1 MRHSVRLAFCAVVV
15 GFFLTT
21 QQAYAQQKA
30 TAQQNGTG
38 SGYNW
43 SGFYGGV
50 NLGGSFGGSEW
61 ASAISRG
68 VPFFE
73 GEFYPGADLDALARI
88 QEAYRSTDVD
98 VRSFTGGLQAGYNFW
113 AGGFLLGIEADI
125 NFLNPHKSR
134 TTSVLGSPEFGSIT
148 YTFRGEVDA
157 NYIASLRP
165 RVGILV
171 GNALLYATGGVALT
185 TLKYEHDFRGSGG
198 GFANV
203 FGSDITES
211 ASVSETRAGW
221 TAGAGLE
228 LPIGPTATLKAEYLF
243 TDFGSISTEGHK
255 ISPLSVA
262 NPGLDFPCG
271 TADTDQGTKA
281 SGGDGTFP
289 VPGPTPRQCFRHSAD
304 LFLHTIRLGINF
316 KF

>member
-21 QQAYAQQKA
+21 QQAY
-30 TAQQNGTG
+30 AQQNGTG

-98 VRSFTGGLQAGYNFW
+98 VRSFTGGFQAGYNFW

-125 NFLNPHKSR
+125 NFLNAHKSR
-134 TTSVLGSPEFGSIT
+134 TTSVLGASNIVPNVGPAT
-148 YTFRGEVDA
+148 YTFRGEIDA

-165 RVGILV
+165 RIGIPV
-171 GNALLYATGGVALT
+171 GNAILYATGGLALT

-198 GFANV
+198 GFV
-203 FGSDITES
+203 GFGSDITES
-211 ASVSETRAGW
+211 ASVSETRVGW
-221 TAGAGLE
+221 TAGAGVE
-228 LPIGPTATLKAEYLF
+228 LPIGPAATLKAEYLF
-243 TDFGSISTEGHK
+243 TDFGSISTDEHK
-255 ISPLSVA
+255 ISPLSGV
-262 NPGLDFPCG
+262 NPTLDFACG
-271 TADTDQGTKA
+271 TADTGQGTKA